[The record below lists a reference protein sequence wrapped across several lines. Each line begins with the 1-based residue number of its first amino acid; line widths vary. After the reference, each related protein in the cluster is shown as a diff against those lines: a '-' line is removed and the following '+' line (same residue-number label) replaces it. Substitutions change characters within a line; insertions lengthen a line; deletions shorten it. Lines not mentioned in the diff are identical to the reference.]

1 MTTLYKQR
9 RVRGDKGGEIFRKL
23 VFGEISGKK
32 KGGIAIQFDVI
43 KKFLRRNVKI
53 DLNRSERRREE
64 KFTTIG

>member
-1 MTTLYKQR
+1 M
-9 RVRGDKGGEIFRKL
+9 

-43 KKFLRRNVKI
+43 EKFLWRNVKI

>member
-1 MTTLYKQR
+1 M
-9 RVRGDKGGEIFRKL
+9 

-43 KKFLRRNVKI
+43 EKFLQRNAKI

>member
-1 MTTLYKQR
+1 M
-9 RVRGDKGGEIFRKL
+9 

-43 KKFLRRNVKI
+43 EKFLWRNVKI

-64 KFTTIG
+64 KLRSVEKRRAKKHVGDI

>member
-1 MTTLYKQR
+1 M
-9 RVRGDKGGEIFRKL
+9 

-43 KKFLRRNVKI
+43 EKFLRRNVIWKI

>member
-1 MTTLYKQR
+1 M
-9 RVRGDKGGEIFRKL
+9 
-23 VFGEISGKK
+23 VFGEISGRKK

-43 KKFLRRNVKI
+43 EKFLQRNAKI

>member
-1 MTTLYKQR
+1 M
-9 RVRGDKGGEIFRKL
+9 

-32 KGGIAIQFDVI
+32 KGDIAIQFDVI
-43 KKFLRRNVKI
+43 EKFLWRNVKI